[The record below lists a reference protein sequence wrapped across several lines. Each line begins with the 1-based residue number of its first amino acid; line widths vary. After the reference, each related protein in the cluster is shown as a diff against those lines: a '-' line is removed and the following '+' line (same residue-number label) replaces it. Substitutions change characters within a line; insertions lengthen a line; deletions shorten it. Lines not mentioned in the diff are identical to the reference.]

1 MKQNHQIQQ
10 SHWPEKNNSSG
21 LHTHNP
27 ILPNIENNGPFQ
39 GPTISIDSLTFSQIY
54 QTLLHI

>member
-10 SHWPEKNNSSG
+10 SHWPEKNN
-21 LHTHNP
+21 LQVYTHNP
-27 ILPNIENNGPFQ
+27 ILPNIENNSPFQ
-39 GPTISIDSLTFSQIY
+39 GPTISIDSLTFSQTY